1 MPICLAILYVQMFYN
16 ILKLVW
22 SQKASSLGNRA
33 AQIAGEEM
41 AWRKHGREMDHS
53 YSKSC

>member
-41 AWRKHGREMDHS
+41 AWQKHGGEMDHS